1 MWSVKTVPNSSAL
14 SSGLVRGVWVRR
26 IGMLMLPG
34 SSVVVAMAIGWSLM
48 PLQRIQPP
56 GLSKPPTYTH
66 VIRAGN
72 TVYIAG
78 QTATDEQGQVVGKGD
93 ITAQATQVFEN
104 LGKALAAVGAD
115 FSRLVKITV
124 YLTDAR
130 FREAVTQVRSR
141 YLGQTLPASTL
152 VVVAGL
158 ARPDLLVEI
167 EGIAVVD

>member
-1 MWSVKTVPNSSAL
+1 MGSA
-14 SSGLVRGVWVRR
+14 
-26 IGMLMLPG
+26 M
-34 SSVVVAMAIGWSLM
+34 SLE
-48 PLQRIQPP
+48 RIQPA

-93 ITAQATQVFEN
+93 ITAQTTQVFEN

-130 FREAVTQVRSR
+130 FREAVAQVRSR
-141 YLGQTLPASTL
+141 YLGQTLPTSTL

-158 ARPDLLVEI
+158 ASPDLLVEV
-167 EGIAVVD
+167 EAVAVVE